1 MTPERQLLYALVG
14 GGFLVVVA
22 ILIVGAA
29 SAGLVP
35 LWWTAVTTV
44 TWVAVMALV
53 AVDWRNT
60 RRVLVMTIVLFLAWT
75 VGTLIVT

>member
-1 MTPERQLLYALVG
+1 VTPERQLLYALVG

>member
-1 MTPERQLLYALVG
+1 MTPERQVLYALVG

-22 ILIVGAA
+22 ILIAGAA
-29 SAGLVP
+29 SAGIVP
-35 LWWTAVTTV
+35 PGWTAVTTV
-44 TWVAVMALV
+44 TWVGVMAVV

-60 RRVLVMTIVLFLAWT
+60 RRVLLMTIMLFLGWT